1 MSDEKRNDPALQWA
15 AERAGLTY
23 NRFVRDL
30 TPETIARIGKAHANR
45 FLYDSPTPN
54 PEQAAAE
61 REQVQRTRIR
71 RVFHEKWHSLPREI
85 QPLEYARFLAEI
97 DVTTKAERA
106 MLEAAV
112 KEEIAE
118 AKLLA
123 NRTKLNHFLWWL
135 GGQ

>member
-1 MSDEKRNDPALQWA
+1 MAIEMRDPALQWA
-15 AERAGLTY
+15 ADRAGLPY
-23 NRFVRDL
+23 SRFVRGL
-30 TPETIARIGKAHANR
+30 TPSTIDRIRKAHINR
-45 FLYDSPTPN
+45 FLTDPPAPN

-71 RVFHEKWHSLPREI
+71 RAFNERWTSLPREI
-85 QPLEYARFLAEI
+85 QPLAYARFLAEI
-97 DVTTKAERA
+97 DVTTKVERA

-118 AKLLA
+118 AKFQGIKQ
-123 NRTKLNHFLWWL
+123 KLNHFLWWL

>member
-1 MSDEKRNDPALQWA
+1 MR
-15 AERAGLTY
+15 
-23 NRFVRDL
+23 
-30 TPETIARIGKAHANR
+30 ARIRKAHANR

-97 DVTTKAERA
+97 DVTTKVERRI
-106 MLEAAV
+106 LEEAV